1 MENFSQGAEW
11 TTRYKNDLPDSA
23 FLYIEAGGKRDSE
36 GKIKPRSLR
45 HFPYKDADGK
55 VDRAHILNA
64 IARIPQAKFL
74 SQAQKDRLQA
84 RARKIYLNWV
94 KKNSKKANSFVDILN
109 KLSAA
114 VGASERM
121 RTRMDESAEKIKQK
135 MDPATQEVYDIIGS
149 LYSSNEC
156 VMKALGDLTVWSS
169 GKRGDW
175 KPDFMR
181 YLKNQTEELRRL
193 NPIWSEDVLR
203 ANLMSLAHQW
213 FEGYAPQC
221 FGGTVLG

>member
-1 MENFSQGAEW
+1 MENFSEGVEW
-11 TTRYKNDLPDSA
+11 STRYKNDLPDSA

-64 IARIPQAKFL
+64 ISRIPQAKFL

-84 RARKIYLNWV
+84 RARKIYLSWV

-121 RTRMDESAEKIKQK
+121 QIRMDGPGEKIKQK
-135 MDPATQEVYDIIGS
+135 IDPAAQEVYDIIVR
-149 LYSSNEC
+149 LYSGNEC
-156 VMKALGDLTVWSS
+156 VMKELERRVWDS
-169 GKRGDW
+169 GKKGDW

-181 YLKNQTEELRRL
+181 YLNNQAKELRRL

-213 FEGYAPQC
+213 FEGYASDC

>member
-11 TTRYKNDLPDSA
+11 STRYKNDLPDSA

-121 RTRMDESAEKIKQK
+121 RTRMESPAGK
-135 MDPATQEVYDIIGS
+135 MDSYAVEVYNRIIMV
-149 LYSSNEC
+149 YSDSEC
-156 VMKALGDLTVWSS
+156 VMKALGDLTFWSS

-175 KPDFMR
+175 KPDFLR
-181 YLKNQTEELRRL
+181 YLNAEVADLRRD
-193 NPIWSEDVLR
+193 NPIWGEWEIKTALQ
-203 ANLMSLAHQW
+203 SLAHQW
-213 FEGYAPQC
+213 IESYAPQC
-221 FGGTVLG
+221 FPTTVIG